1 MQYADPRRRDTGAQ
15 VGQTCSKQF
24 GRLQRHN
31 LNCHHN
37 QNHVALSETAALH
50 SEILN
55 RLGPSP
61 LAENQLIRD
70 LKSAAAIVT
79 PALID
84 LELEGKVTRQSGGL
98 IALSV
103 Q

>member
-1 MQYADPRRRDTGAQ
+1 MLIRDGATLVRSGADVLETIWPAPTPQLELPPQSEPR
-15 VGQTCSKQF
+15 S
-24 GRLQRHN
+24 
-31 LNCHHN
+31 
-37 QNHVALSETAALH
+37 LSETAALH

>member
-1 MQYADPRRRDTGAQ
+1 
-15 VGQTCSKQF
+15 
-24 GRLQRHN
+24 
-31 LNCHHN
+31 
-37 QNHVALSETAALH
+37 
-50 SEILN
+50 
-55 RLGPSP
+55 